1 MQDVKIEKHI
11 YTVSELTRHI
21 KVILEDNFPL
31 IWVEGEVSNFTKHS
45 SGHMY
50 FSLKDKSSVINCV
63 MFKRSNYN
71 LKFEVEGGMQVV
83 AFGRISLYDKRGQY
97 QLYVENIEPKGIGA
111 LQLAFEQL
119 KKKLDREGLFDVAI
133 KKPIPYLPSKIGV
146 VTSPTGAAIKDILN
160 VTKRRFQSI
169 DLVINP
175 VRVQGKDAAP
185 EIREAIEDFN
195 KFKKV
200 DVIIVTRGGGSLEDL
215 WAFNEEIVARAIHQ
229 SKIPIIS
236 AVGHEIDWT
245 IADFVS
251 DFRAPTPSAAA
262 ELVIPRK
269 EDLEK
274 RIGEL
279 AERLY
284 QFPKEILQQ
293 YEQELDDLLK
303 GLSIGVG
310 RITDVA
316 SNRFQNLCSRL
327 EALSPLA
334 VLKRGYSITTKLS
347 DGKALKDIRFL
358 ERGDRIRTRLARGEF
373 ISKVERT
380 ELTEGRDNA

>member
-133 KKPIPYLPSKIGV
+133 KKPIPYLPSKLGV
-146 VTSPTGAAIKDILN
+146 VTSPTGAAIKDGYL
-160 VTKRRFQSI
+160 
-169 DLVINP
+169 
-175 VRVQGKDAAP
+175 
-185 EIREAIEDFN
+185 
-195 KFKKV
+195 
-200 DVIIVTRGGGSLEDL
+200 
-215 WAFNEEIVARAIHQ
+215 
-229 SKIPIIS
+229 
-236 AVGHEIDWT
+236 
-245 IADFVS
+245 
-251 DFRAPTPSAAA
+251 
-262 ELVIPRK
+262 
-269 EDLEK
+269 
-274 RIGEL
+274 
-279 AERLY
+279 
-284 QFPKEILQQ
+284 
-293 YEQELDDLLK
+293 
-303 GLSIGVG
+303 
-310 RITDVA
+310 
-316 SNRFQNLCSRL
+316 LCS
-327 EALSPLA
+327 EAQGHASSVYGDISSTNYAYPLSHVYSLA
-334 VLKRGYSITTKLS
+334 
-347 DGKALKDIRFL
+347 
-358 ERGDRIRTRLARGEF
+358 
-373 ISKVERT
+373 
-380 ELTEGRDNA
+380 